1 MRHMKPL
8 TVAVVVLG
16 ACAVAVSGQAPTS
29 GATTTVLVSL
39 IERPIGTE
47 VATRSAD
54 AGVTTLKSTT
64 SLTERGGKLE
74 LIASMTL
81 NTQGVPQQFA
91 AKGKTYRFVPVD
103 AEVTLAGTEATVRA
117 LGETTTVTVP
127 PNYFTAISWAP
138 LSWRADLIRR
148 WEYLGRPAA
157 MAVVPGVPARE
168 VTIEARGADTVT
180 VGGKSVVLQRYTV
193 NGVVW
198 GRETVWLDAQKN
210 FAAIVTRIHILPM
223 EAVRDDLKDALP
235 ALLDVA
241 AKDVATDLA
250 RMATANPPTAAGAF
264 ALRGATIING
274 TGAAPIED
282 GVIVVRDGRIAA
294 VGPRATTPI
303 PAGVKVIDATGK
315 TIVPGFWDMHA
326 HASNI
331 EWAPAYLAAG
341 VTTIRDMGGE
351 RRYLMAMRDAIA
363 GGKGLG
369 PRVLLAGLVDG
380 DAPDAFGVVV
390 AGTPEQGRAVV
401 DRYHADKFE
410 QMKLYSLLKPDVVA
424 AITARAHE
432 LKMTVT
438 GHVPTS
444 LGAKRAVEAGMDQI
458 AHMPVGGDTASPAN
472 AELIALLAQK
482 KIVIDPTAPWGELL
496 GRPPDLRVEQIE
508 PGLAFGPPALVMNY
522 RSVTNQGDAAAARAR
537 TLRSAQTIKT
547 LFDAGV
553 PVVAGTD
560 GAVPGYS
567 VLRSIELFAEGGL
580 TPMQALQSATIVPA
594 VAMGLGHDTGS
605 IAPGKRAD
613 LVVLDANPL
622 DDIHNI
628 RKGRW
633 VVANGRL
640 FDVAPIWRA
649 AGFTAPR

>member
-1 MRHMKPL
+1 MKL
-8 TVAVVVLG
+8 LAIAGGLLSLCVA
-16 ACAVAVSGQAPTS
+16 AAIGQTPP

-47 VATRSAD
+47 VSTRAAD
-54 AGVTTLKSTT
+54 GGVTTLKSTT
-64 SLTERGGKLE
+64 SLTERGGKIE

-81 NTQGVPQQFA
+81 NAQGVPQQFA
-91 AKGKTYRFVPVD
+91 AKGRTYRFVPVD

-148 WEYLGRPAA
+148 WEWLGRPAA

-168 VTIEARGADTVT
+168 VTIEARGSDTVT
-180 VGGKSVVLQRYTV
+180 VAGKPVVLQRYTV

-198 GRETVWLDAQKN
+198 GRETVWLDAQRN

-250 RMATANPPTAAGAF
+250 RMSAANPPVAAGAF
-264 ALRGATIING
+264 VLRGATIING
-274 TGAAPIED
+274 AGSAPIED
-282 GVIVVRDGRIAA
+282 GVIVVGDGRITA
-294 VGPRATTPI
+294 VGPRATTPA
-303 PAGVKVIDATGK
+303 PAGMKVIDATGK
-315 TIVPGFWDMHA
+315 TVVPGFWDMHA

-351 RRYLMAMRDAIA
+351 RRYLMAMRDTIA

-380 DAPDAFGVVV
+380 DAPGGFGVVV
-390 AGTPEQGRAVV
+390 ADTPEQGRAVV

-410 QMKLYSLLKPDVVA
+410 QIKLYSLLKPEVVA

-444 LGAKRAVEAGMDQI
+444 LGARRAVDAGMDQI
-458 AHMPVGGDTASPAN
+458 AHMPVGGDPASPAT
-472 AELIALLAQK
+472 AELIAVLAQK
-482 KIVIDPTAPWGELL
+482 KIAIDPTAPWGELL
-496 GRPPDLRVEQIE
+496 GRPSDLRVEQIE
-508 PGLAFGPPALVMNY
+508 PGLAYGPPALVMNY
-522 RSVTNQGDAAAARAR
+522 RSVANQGDAASARAQ
-537 TLRSAQTIKT
+537 TLRSAQRIKL

-553 PVVAGTD
+553 PMLAGTD

-567 VLRSIELFAEGGL
+567 LLRSIELFAEGGL

-622 DDIHNI
+622 DDIRNV
-628 RKGRW
+628 RSGRW
-633 VVANGRL
+633 VVSNGRL
-640 FDVAPIWRA
+640 FEVAPLWRT
-649 AGFTAPR
+649 AGFTSPR